1 MNEAVVYIRVYT
13 TFARDV
19 QPGATLQHVDTNLL
33 CYSSSSMDR
42 SLVEGEKPVAET
54 EPEGGDSI
62 HAPESSVVLV
72 DPSEELLMGT
82 IAERC
87 VGAHLAVAELEVA
100 GLAHIES
107 DRAAT
112 GKDPLALTIAEW
124 GVLGV
129 SAAAPIVHLSS
140 VEIDVSWEDTCECRH
155 RRWSVFALFIWS

>member
-33 CYSSSSMDR
+33 CYSSSMDC
-42 SLVEGEKPVAET
+42 SLVEGEEPVAET
-54 EPEGGDSI
+54 EPEGGNSI
-62 HAPESSVVLV
+62 HAPESSVALV
-72 DPSEELLMGT
+72 GPSEELLMGA
-82 IAERC
+82 IAEGC
-87 VGAHLAVAELEVA
+87 IGAHLAVAELEVA
-100 GLAHIES
+100 GLANIES

-124 GVLGV
+124 GVLGM
-129 SAAAPIVHLSS
+129 SATAPIVHLSS

-155 RRWSVFALFIWS
+155 RGWSVFALFIWS